1 MHVGVRVGVG
11 MHVGMHVGVGV
22 GVHVGVGVFLVL
34 FGGALSVF
42 CGCFVVFVHPFVCSS
57 GRRP

>member
-1 MHVGVRVGVG
+1 MCVGVDVRVG
-11 MHVGMHVGVGV
+11 MHVR
-22 GVHVGVGVFLVL
+22 VGVGVFLVL

>member
-1 MHVGVRVGVG
+1 MHVGV
-11 MHVGMHVGVGV
+11 HVGVD
-22 GVHVGVGVFLVL
+22 VGVGVFLVL